1 VRRFGSVNKWLK
13 RIVIPFLAPAVILYL
28 VFFVYPAV
36 QSLWVSLHDWSGFTR
51 DMKFIG
57 LRNFVELTADRT
69 FQRVLLQSV
78 GLVVIGGGLTLALS
92 LFFTGLLGGKRK
104 GKAFFRIVIF
114 SPNVVTMVAL
124 ATLWGFIYN
133 PRFGLLNSFLRLVG
147 FKGLSEV
154 SWMGPD
160 LVYWSILV
168 AVVWIYVGFYTIL
181 FMAGADKIP
190 LSFYE
195 AARLEGTGTVRMFFT
210 ITIPLL
216 WDVISM
222 GIVYWIIDAFMQF
235 EFYYAV
241 SGSFPPL
248 QIWTIPIYVVIL
260 AFGKRAPIYRMG
272 YATAVAI
279 VLLVMV
285 VILVTLGRRLMRR
298 STVEY

>member
-1 VRRFGSVNKWLK
+1 VNKWLK
-13 RIVIPFLAPAVILYL
+13 RVVIPFLAPAVILYL
-28 VFFVYPAV
+28 VFFLYPAA
-36 QSLWVSLHDWSGFTR
+36 QSLWVSLHDWSGFTK

-57 LRNFVELTADRT
+57 LKNFMELSADKT
-69 FQRVLLQSV
+69 FRRVLLQSV
-78 GLVVIGGGLTLALS
+78 GLVVVGGGLTLGLS
-92 LFFTGLLGGKRK
+92 LFFTGLLGGKKK
-104 GKAFFRIVIF
+104 GKAFFRFVIF

-133 PRFGLLNSFLRLVG
+133 PRFGLLNSLLRLVG
-147 FKGLSEV
+147 LKSLSEV

-168 AVVWIYVGFYTIL
+168 AVVWIYVGFYTVL

-190 LSFYE
+190 LSYYE

-216 WDVISM
+216 WDVIAM

-241 SGSFPPL
+241 SGSFPPI

-260 AFGKRAPIYRMG
+260 AFGKRTPIFRMG
-272 YATAVAI
+272 YATAVAFF
-279 VLLVMV
+279 LLVMV
-285 VILVTLGRRLMRR
+285 ALVVTLGRRFLRR
-298 STVEY
+298 GSVEY